1 MSIPDPL
8 PLHDDAQLARL
19 NDALDARLEGRL
31 HRVPG
36 TVEPDSDWLD
46 ALIATRDLLRA
57 DLASLAP
64 TESQRAAAVAA
75 AMAHHVA
82 DTQPAADHSADH
94 RAGDDGTAEPAH
106 TAAVIRPAR
115 WHRQVAAVSAA
126 AAALLVVAVATLP
139 RLGGSDADSSANVGT
154 DAGGAVIAAD
164 GSTRMESG
172 GAPQIG
178 DASTSQSEAPVAT
191 IEAIVGPASAPL
203 VIDSVD
209 ALRQLADSFAAGSAT
224 PGTDSAVS
232 VQANSTAGV
241 AVPGF
246 DCPLSP
252 AEMVLA
258 EVSWQGSIGVAVL
271 DTASGVVRVVDMAC
285 TELVV
290 AP

>member
-8 PLHDDAQLARL
+8 PLPDDAQLARL

-36 TVEPDSDWLD
+36 TVEPDSEWLD

-82 DTQPAADHSADH
+82 DTQPAADHSAD
-94 RAGDDGTAEPAH
+94 DDVPAEPAH

-139 RLGGSDADSSANVGT
+139 RLGGSDADSSADVGT

-178 DASTSQSEAPVAT
+178 DASPAQSEAPVAT

-209 ALRQLADSFAAGSAT
+209 ALRQLADSFAAGAAT

>member
-1 MSIPDPL
+1 MSTSDPMPL
-8 PLHDDAQLARL
+8 PDDAQLARL

-36 TVEPDSDWLD
+36 TVEPDNEWLD

-57 DLASLAP
+57 DIASLAP

-94 RAGDDGTAEPAH
+94 SANNDVAAEPTR
-106 TAAVIRPAR
+106 TASVIRPAR
-115 WHRQVAAVSAA
+115 WQRQIATVSAA

-139 RLGGSDADSSANVGT
+139 RLGGNDADSSADVVN

-172 GAPQIG
+172 EAPQIG
-178 DASTSQSEAPVAT
+178 DASPSQSEAPAAT

-209 ALRQLADSFAAGSAT
+209 ALRQLADSFAAGPGT

-232 VQANSTAGV
+232 VQATATAGA

-252 AEMVLA
+252 AEIVLA

-271 DTASGVVRVVDMAC
+271 DTASGVVRVVDMSC